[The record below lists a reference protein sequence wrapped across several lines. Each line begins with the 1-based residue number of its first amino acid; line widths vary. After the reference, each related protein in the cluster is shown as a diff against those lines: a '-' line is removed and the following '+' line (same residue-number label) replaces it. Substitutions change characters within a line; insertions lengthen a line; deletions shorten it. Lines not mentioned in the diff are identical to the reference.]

1 MMMIRVIG
9 NVIVLQAT
17 FPLDFKEEVVHTF
30 INIRVIRVP
39 RLCSINIALEK
50 NLYSDLKILAS
61 KLNVAKLKNSL
72 VIQELLF
79 PAVKP

>member
-1 MMMIRVIG
+1 MKIKTLISFTV
-9 NVIVLQAT
+9 VLIIA
-17 FPLDFKEEVVHTF
+17 FV
-30 INIRVIRVP
+30 
-39 RLCSINIALEK
+39 SINIALEK